1 MKRITKINIGRVNV
15 EMFRRDIYVYE
26 EQSRALGNRKDTKEI
41 RNEISRIMHRVRHV
55 FNAIRIVTRELMN
68 LN

>member
-26 EQSRALGNRKDTKEI
+26 EQSRALGNR
-41 RNEISRIMHRVRHV
+41 
-55 FNAIRIVTRELMN
+55 
-68 LN
+68 